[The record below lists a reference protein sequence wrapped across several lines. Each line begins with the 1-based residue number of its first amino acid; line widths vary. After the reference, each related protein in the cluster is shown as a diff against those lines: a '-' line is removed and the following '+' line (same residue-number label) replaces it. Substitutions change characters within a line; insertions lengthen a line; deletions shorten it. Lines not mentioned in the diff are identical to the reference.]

1 MTVVLFFSAVSLA
14 YAEAGALAPDEIVLK
29 NGSRLLGTVTAV
41 RDGVVTIETDF
52 AGSLSVDM
60 EQVDT
65 LRTRDPVVVL
75 LANDAVLEDAPL
87 LILDDSLVVATDAAT
102 APAVPLADLSVVNP
116 EPWEL
121 GNGYQWS
128 GLLNFAL
135 VMQRGNTDTD
145 ELDYRL
151 NSVWRSKEDRYTV
164 KFDGEIDEA
173 NGEKNADNWLAL
185 AKWDYFLT
193 DPNYWGMH
201 VAAEKDKFQDLD
213 LRYRVGPYLGRQY
226 FDQPLFSM
234 SAELGV
240 AYVNET
246 YNVAED
252 QDYPASTWS
261 LEATSD
267 YLGGDSKMYF
277 NQEGIWNLDET
288 SEVIVNS
295 TFGLSFPL
303 MWNFEAAAEILWEY
317 DSGAVEGIDDTDET
331 YNIRIGYAW

>member
-1 MTVVLFFSAVSLA
+1 
-14 YAEAGALAPDEIVLK
+14 
-29 NGSRLLGTVTAV
+29 
-41 RDGVVTIETDF
+41 
-52 AGSLSVDM
+52 
-60 EQVDT
+60 
-65 LRTRDPVVVL
+65 
-75 LANDAVLEDAPL
+75 
-87 LILDDSLVVATDAAT
+87 
-102 APAVPLADLSVVNP
+102 
-116 EPWEL
+116 
-121 GNGYQWS
+121 
-128 GLLNFAL
+128 
-135 VMQRGNTDTD
+135 
-145 ELDYRL
+145 
-151 NSVWRSKEDRYTV
+151 
-164 KFDGEIDEA
+164 
-173 NGEKNADNWLAL
+173 LAL